1 MPAGTTQPLYILPFD
16 HRASFMSGL
25 FGWPGA
31 LEPEQTAKISA
42 AKRVIYEGFAAAVA
56 LGVDHAKAGILVD
69 EHFGADIL
77 RDAKRDGI
85 IICIARRHRQWVDIF
100 ERAKAAAPSS
110 NTAAPGL
117 VGAPQG

>member
-1 MPAGTTQPLYILPFD
+1 MPTGTAQPLYILPFD

-25 FGWPGA
+25 FGWTGA

-42 AKRVIYEGFAAAVA
+42 AKRVIYDGFTAAVA
-56 LGVDHAKAGILVD
+56 LGVDNAKAGILVD

-77 RDAKRDGI
+77 RDAKRGGI
-85 IICIARRHRQWVDIF
+85 ITCIDRRHRQWVDIF

-117 VGAPQG
+117 LGAPQG